1 MVTFPE
7 LPSLPGWALPW
18 TIGDEVINEH
28 AFKLISES
36 MTACSE
42 SDWILGNFIREL
54 EASALS
60 EIPPHFKHPTMVGP
74 ILPVNVLQRTSTS
87 ENMLTMSLWVE
98 EDTCLHWL
106 NAQKPKSV
114 LYVSL
119 GSVATVKKDQLQELA
134 LGLEAAGLATLWVVR
149 EDLTGEKGTSLPEG
163 FLQRTQERIRIVS
176 WSPQLLVL
184 SHGAVGGFLTHC
196 GWNSII
202 EALSMGV
209 PLLAWPQLGDQYM
222 NAEVSVTKWGA
233 GLKLNDFEKKL
244 VRREHVAIQ
253 VKKLMLE
260 HAGEVARSRAE
271 EIRDQIL
278 KAVGEGGSSYN
289 NLQGFV
295 RWVKHQ
301 AGPTINIGSLLSA

>member
-1 MVTFPE
+1 M
-7 LPSLPGWALPW
+7 
-18 TIGDEVINEH
+18 DENEDEKNAAEVH
-28 AFKLISES
+28 VSNMRIKKYEEYRDS
-36 MTACSE
+36 SE

-74 ILPVNVLQRTSTS
+74 ILPVNVLQRTSTK
-87 ENMLTMSLWVE
+87 

-134 LGLEAAGLATLWVVR
+134 LGLGAAGLATLWVVR

-202 EALSMGV
+202 EALSMSV

-233 GLKLNDFEKKL
+233 GLKLNNFEKKL
-244 VRREHVAIQ
+244 VRR
-253 VKKLMLE
+253 
-260 HAGEVARSRAE
+260 
-271 EIRDQIL
+271 
-278 KAVGEGGSSYN
+278 
-289 NLQGFV
+289 
-295 RWVKHQ
+295 KH
-301 AGPTINIGSLLSA
+301 N